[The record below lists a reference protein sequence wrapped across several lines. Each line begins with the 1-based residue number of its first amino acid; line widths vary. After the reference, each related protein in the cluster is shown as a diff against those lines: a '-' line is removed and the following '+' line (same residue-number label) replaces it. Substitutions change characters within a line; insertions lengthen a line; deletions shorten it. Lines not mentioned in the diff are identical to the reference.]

1 MLISVFTPCNYLYP
15 ILIFVV
21 RTVDSANGM
30 SYSRIMLLG
39 SIPKIRIGRKI
50 MEGTNTLAYSPYEE
64 SKKGFVRL

>member
-1 MLISVFTPCNYLYP
+1 VFTPCNHLHP
-15 ILIFVV
+15 ILIFVI
-21 RTVDSANGM
+21 RIVDNTSGM
-30 SYSRIMLLG
+30 SYNRIMLLG